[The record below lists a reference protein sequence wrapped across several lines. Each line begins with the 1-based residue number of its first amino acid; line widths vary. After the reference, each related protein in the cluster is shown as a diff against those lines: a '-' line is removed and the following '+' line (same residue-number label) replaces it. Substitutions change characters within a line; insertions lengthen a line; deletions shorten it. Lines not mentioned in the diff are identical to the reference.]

1 MKTTLLT
8 LFLCVACLTA
18 KAQTAK
24 ELIGK
29 WQLVRYLHNG
39 QEKDIKD
46 FFKTDQVYQVFYENG
61 KFESLIGDEVHK
73 GKWKMSKD
81 NQYLTLTSTL
91 IPVKLHIDLFKDGKR
106 ITSYESLWTFEHKK
120 IND

>member
-1 MKTTLLT
+1 MKTLLLSL
-8 LFLCVACLTA
+8 LFCTMGMTA
-18 KAQTAK
+18 NAQTAK

-29 WQLVRYLHNG
+29 WQLVRFTHNG

-46 FFKTDQVYQVFYENG
+46 FFKTDQVYQVFYEDG
-61 KFESLIGDEVHK
+61 KFESLVGDEVHK

-81 NQYLTLTSTL
+81 NQHLTLTTTL
-91 IPVKLHIDLFKDGKR
+91 IPIKLHIDLFQDGRR

-120 IND
+120 VAD